1 MDTKALQREQLQLAL
16 ELGSP
21 KLNTKLA
28 KLKKTARGEK
38 KEKGVRSV
46 F

>member
-28 KLKKTARGEK
+28 KLKKTAGGWGE
-38 KEKGVRSV
+38 EKGVRSV